1 MAETASPVVNDTAY
15 VFEGDGRERIEPL
28 PQWNMP
34 GHPIALRRSRAREL
48 AKEFVNDGYY
58 ISATGGTLWVI
69 LAYARYREMPIVL
82 HEGDR
87 FGGFTVEKV
96 H

>member
-1 MAETASPVVNDTAY
+1 MSKECLKTNDTAY

-28 PQWNMP
+28 PQWNVP
-34 GHPIALRRSRAREL
+34 GHPIALRRATAKKLAR
-48 AKEFVNDGYY
+48 KFNQDGYY
-58 ISATGGTLWVI
+58 YSAIGGTLWVI
-69 LAYARYREMPIVL
+69 LAYARYKSMPIVL
-82 HEGDR
+82 HEDER